1 MQDAKTISASRVKLH
16 LDTAKASGMYDLWR
30 LSKPKTPDWRKAY
43 VSCEDMFGMFFGK
56 ACIRGM
62 IRGNMSGYGKSAIVA
77 TKHGLIRKTDLQP
90 AEGMNIERIG
100 WADLDECDAL
110 NLLLSC
116 LADRVDERESDV
128 STSTAPTVR
137 SLPKKRRQ
145 SRHHFGT

>member
-1 MQDAKTISASRVKLH
+1 
-16 LDTAKASGMYDLWR
+16 
-30 LSKPKTPDWRKAY
+30 
-43 VSCEDMFGMFFGK
+43 
-56 ACIRGM
+56 M

-77 TKHGLIRKTDLQP
+77 TKHGLIGKTDLQP

-110 NLLLSC
+110 NLRFHVLPTAPTS
-116 LADRVDERESDV
+116 ANRTITGI

-145 SRHHFGT
+145 SRRHFGT